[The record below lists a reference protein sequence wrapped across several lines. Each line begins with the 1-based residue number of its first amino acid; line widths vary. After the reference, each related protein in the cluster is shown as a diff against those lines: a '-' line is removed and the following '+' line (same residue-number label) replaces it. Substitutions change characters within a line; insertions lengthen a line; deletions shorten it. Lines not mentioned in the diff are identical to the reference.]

1 MEPNQTQPKSNGAL
15 IGSIVIIVLLI
26 IGGLYLWK
34 NSAKEEM
41 LPENSNVSGGDE
53 IDASAAAIEAE
64 LNSMDLDSLDSEI

>member
-15 IGSIVIIVLLI
+15 VGSIVIIVLLI

-41 LPENSNVSGGDE
+41 LPENSNISGGDD

-64 LNSMDLDSLDSEI
+64 LNGMDLDSLDSEI

>member
-34 NSAKEEM
+34 NSAREEM
-41 LPENSNVSGGDE
+41 LPENSNVSESDD

-64 LNSMDLDSLDSEI
+64 LNGMDLDSLDSEI